1 MSRARRD
8 AIAWGI
14 QRRYTTAAGDDVE
27 LEDSTVEALLDAL
40 GADAERPA
48 TVEPL
53 VVSVGRGR
61 THPVPLKGLAE
72 VVLEDGTRLAA
83 QDAIP
88 PDIPIGYHQI
98 HPRAG
103 NPRPLIVAPAGCH
116 LPGDLY
122 ASSIAVQLY
131 ALRSRAS
138 WGIGDLAD
146 LRDLGRWAS
155 QLGAELLMVSPLH
168 APLPTTPQQ
177 PSPYSPSS
185 RRYRSPLILRVEEM
199 TGAERLAEVVGPLA
213 RRGRGL
219 SRAPLIDRDA
229 AWALKREAVTRV
241 HDAFA
246 GDPDFDAYLAGQG
259 AALQRFCVHSA
270 LVELLG
276 DDWHRWPEP
285 LRRPDSPA
293 VAAFGEREATRVSRH
308 AFVQW
313 QIDRQLQAAGAQVG
327 LIQDL
332 AVGTDARGADA
343 WADQDAMAFGVRIGA
358 PPDAF
363 NPEGQDWGLPP
374 FHPWRLLDAGCE
386 PLAAA
391 IRSGMRHGAAL
402 RLDHVMGLFRLWWIP
417 PGAEPRQGGYLS
429 YSARTLLA
437 VLAVE
442 SARAGAFVVGEDLGT
457 VEPSI
462 RVALT
467 EHNVLS
473 YRVLW
478 FEDRPPSA
486 YPEQSLAAITTHDL
500 PTIAGAWTG
509 DDVGALRQRILSVA
523 GVTPRS
529 RPDTVVRALHMAIA
543 RSPSRVACG
552 TLEDLLLVRER
563 PNMPGT
569 VDTWPNWRR
578 PLPMRLER
586 LTTDAAVRRRAE
598 ALRRP
603 QPAVPTS
610 IGTRSG

>member
-1 MSRARRD
+1 VR
-8 AIAWGI
+8 
-14 QRRYTTAAGDDVE
+14 
-27 LEDSTVEALLDAL
+27 
-40 GADAERPA
+40 
-48 TVEPL
+48 
-53 VVSVGRGR
+53 
-61 THPVPLKGLAE
+61 LKGLAE

-83 QDAIP
+83 PDAIP
-88 PDIPIGYHQI
+88 PEVPAGYHTL
-98 HPRAG
+98 HLREG
-103 NPRPLIVAPAGCH
+103 NPRRLIIAPARCH
-116 LPGDLY
+116 LPADLRTF
-122 ASSIAVQLY
+122 ALAAQLY
-131 ALRSRAS
+131 ALHSRSS

-146 LRDLGRWAS
+146 VRDLGRWVS
-155 QLGAELLMVSPLH
+155 QLGAGLLMVSPLH

-185 RRYRSPLILRVEEM
+185 RRYRSPLALRIEEIP
-199 TGAERLAEVVGPLA
+199 GAEHLAHVIDPLA
-213 RRGRGL
+213 RRGRAL

-229 AWALKREAVTRV
+229 VWALKREALTRL
-241 HDAFA
+241 HDAFG
-246 GDPDFDAYLAGQG
+246 GDPDFDAYLTEQG

-270 LVELLG
+270 LVELLS

-285 LRRPDSPA
+285 LRRPGSSA
-293 VAAFGEREATRVSRH
+293 VASFAEREAPRVRRH
-308 AFVQW
+308 AFAQW
-313 QIDRQLQAAGAQVG
+313 QIDRQLAAAGAQVG

-332 AVGTDARGADA
+332 AVGADARGADA

-386 PLAAA
+386 PMAAA

-417 PGAEPRQGGYLS
+417 PGAEPHQGGYVS

-457 VEPSI
+457 VEPGI
-462 RVALT
+462 RAALT

-500 PTIAGAWTG
+500 PTIAGVWSG
-509 DDVGALRQRILSVA
+509 DDAGALRERILSVP
-523 GVTPRS
+523 GVTPQS
-529 RPDTVVRALHMAIA
+529 RPDTVVRALHTAIA
-543 RSPSRVACG
+543 RSPSRVVCG

-586 LTTDAAVRRRAE
+586 LTTDAAVRRRAD
-598 ALRRP
+598 ALHRP
-603 QPAVPTS
+603 QPAVPTN